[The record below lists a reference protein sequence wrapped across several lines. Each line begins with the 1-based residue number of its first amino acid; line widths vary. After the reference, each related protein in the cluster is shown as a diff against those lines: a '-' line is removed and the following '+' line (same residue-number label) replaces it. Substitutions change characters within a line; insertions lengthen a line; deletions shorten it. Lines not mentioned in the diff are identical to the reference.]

1 MRASAKAPSA
11 AKKDTPKRAAKPKA
25 PARGRDK
32 SASRPPKRKVVAKKK
47 KPKRDPTRLSARER
61 KRVASVKHRA
71 DQKRIAEGSHET
83 TKTSVA
89 ASRAAVVEPKK
100 EVDGRALEGH
110 AETIEKHE
118 PPDPEIQA
126 LVMRLKIAMWLKR
139 PADEDDLGKADPK
152 EMAKAAGKEL
162 NNDIDVEVSKTQTSY
177 QRAVKARP
185 SVQSKKK
192 VTPLTAH
199 DAAPKTPAIDARTA
213 TPDPV
218 READV
223 SLAADQTKLNTKA
236 KDAKLDH
243 EMAPL
248 VKDGPVANARAAQ
261 SQFGDLA
268 KQGPKAVLK
277 TDKQLRAGASA
288 SFAKAEKE
296 ARKRMLEA
304 RASQIPAVDQDK
316 KTFKTEEEKLRDAL
330 GKKLDG
336 IFAEAE
342 TQVKPKLEA
351 LVPSALKQWDDGIK
365 PLSENFERTLKRVD
379 KHIKKRKD
387 STLSSIRD
395 FFVGLPGWIV
405 RLYER
410 AEQDFVNGASKLALT
425 ISSWVRGVIKTCR
438 KLIKDARTKI
448 KTELSKVPKGMENF
462 VLEQQAKFD
471 KKFKKLETDVE
482 NTRKD
487 FNKQLGNRLK
497 RTVAEKRAKIT
508 KLREM
513 SKGLF
518 QKFADFV
525 SEFMDDPL
533 RAMVNGLLRILGI
546 PPPTFWG
553 LVRRFAAVVD
563 KIADKPKKFANNVV
577 KALKKGFEQFKA
589 NIGKH
594 LIKGLLEWLTSKLKD
609 VGVEVPTE
617 FSVKAVLKLILQI
630 LGISWPRIRTKLVK
644 YIGEK
649 NMRRI
654 EMALEF
660 VTILMKEGWEGLWK
674 LLQDKINPETIVN
687 TVMAAIKDYIVTTI
701 VKVATA
707 RLIAM
712 FNPVG
717 AIIQAVEMIYKV
729 VSWIIDNAAKIFSLI
744 DAVVTGAASIM
755 SGAIGAAANLIEQA
769 LAKLVP
775 IVIDLLAKILGLGG
789 LPDKV
794 KQIVGGLQAMVDR
807 ALDKAIAWIATKIG
821 LAKPGESPAKENS
834 AIGEVVPV
842 PAPGGDHKMYF
853 VRRGDDAVPMV
864 ASSNPMEVRKR
875 LDRFAARL
883 EEIHEVSRRSKA
895 RAEIKKARGL
905 AQHADKTADATVRE
919 FRKAAGAAKGRYAK
933 DLKRSQM
940 ELAYS
945 LSTIYRYFGEHPG
958 AAELPLRAKYK
969 AGELSFR
976 KTKRSTHVMISGQ
989 RGLVSATKS
998 PNRLTTTA
1006 KRFERIARKQ
1016 SALIKGEV
1024 VATGAAKVHKKAV
1037 QVDRGAHALVS
1048 NKKGAPTLDAV
1059 KSTFEGLVPC
1069 VNIMAAYTV
1078 VSLGKILQRAVAN
1091 VVTHMSKSAPK
1102 GKRYRAAARAR
1113 HRIEKRRAEALAA
1126 TGKKND
1132 KGDIVQKPKLSEK
1145 GLSGATDV
1153 PKSAVTVVD
1162 SKADVVAGI
1171 GTYEEINATL
1181 AKLSKDQAEKL
1192 KKRLQGHPIKID
1204 GAMIDVTLNGKV
1216 QQQPFNLMVERLETL
1231 IHVEFS
1237 REGSAWELVLENIA
1251 NAESGPD
1258 LVKVFQTSV
1267 LPHVMKQFVSKHERR
1282 SAAIMTEA
1290 ARKLVKKH
1298 GLQLEKELGQNVV
1311 VLPDQMHK
1319 HIQELEQALKKKY
1332 ESQS

>member
-1 MRASAKAPSA
+1 STTQPSY
-11 AKKDTPKRAAKPKA
+11 P
-25 PARGRDK
+25 
-32 SASRPPKRKVVAKKK
+32 
-47 KPKRDPTRLSARER
+47 
-61 KRVASVKHRA
+61 RA
-71 DQKRIAEGSHET
+71 DT
-83 TKTSVA
+83 
-89 ASRAAVVEPKK
+89 
-100 EVDGRALEGH
+100 
-110 AETIEKHE
+110 
-118 PPDPEIQA
+118 
-126 LVMRLKIAMWLKR
+126 
-139 PADEDDLGKADPK
+139 
-152 EMAKAAGKEL
+152 
-162 NNDIDVEVSKTQTSY
+162 
-177 QRAVKARP
+177 ARP
-185 SVQSKKK
+185 RFHPNNKS
-192 VTPLTAH
+192 TPLTAH
-199 DAAPKTPAIDARTA
+199 DAAPKTPAIDAQTA

-223 SLAADQTKLNTKA
+223 SLTAHQTKLNTKA

-864 ASSNPMEVRKR
+864 ASYPMEVRAR
-875 LDRFAARL
+875 LDQFTARL
-883 EEIHEVSRRSKA
+883 DEIHDVSRRSKA
-895 RAEIKKARGL
+895 RAEIKKAKRLVIL
-905 AQHADKTADATVRE
+905 ADDTADATVRA
-919 FRKAAGAAKGRYAK
+919 FRTAEGAARGRYQK
-933 DLKRSQM
+933 DLVRRQQS
-940 ELAYS
+940 LAYV

-958 AAELPLRAKYK
+958 ATELPLRAKYK

-989 RGLVSATKS
+989 RGVVSATKS

-1006 KRFERIARKQ
+1006 KRFETIARRQK
-1016 SALIKGEV
+1016 ALIKADT
-1024 VATGAAKVHKKAV
+1024 VANGAAKVREKAA
-1037 QVDRGAHALVS
+1037 QVDREAHALVS
-1048 NKKGAPTLDAV
+1048 GKKGAPTLKEVTDHFGA
-1059 KSTFEGLVPC
+1059 LVPG

-1078 VSLGKILQRAVAN
+1078 VSLGKILQRAVDN
-1091 VVTHMSKSAPK
+1091 VVTQISKSAPK
-1102 GKRYRAAARAR
+1102 GKRYRTAAKAR
-1113 HRIEKRRAEALAA
+1113 HMIERTRRKALAA
-1126 TGKKND
+1126 TGTRND
-1132 KGDIVQKPKLSEK
+1132 KGQLREKPKLPVE
-1145 GLSGATDV
+1145 GLTGATDV

-1162 SKADVVAGI
+1162 SKAEEVAGI
-1171 GTYEEINATL
+1171 GTYDDINATL
-1181 AKLSKDQAEKL
+1181 AKLSKVQAEKL
-1192 KKRLQGHPIKID
+1192 RKRLQGHPIQID
-1204 GAMIDVTLNGKV
+1204 GEIDVTLKGRV
-1216 QQQPFNLMVERLETL
+1216 QEDQSFNLMVERLETL

-1319 HIQELEQALKKKY
+1319 HILELERALKKKY